1 MAVVNQV
8 EKKAK
13 MDKFSIVQYQI
24 VTHCFLSGIVLSSAE
39 LSCLSML
46 ALEGEQELNS
56 FCQKM
61 FGNSIFK
68 SPQTVRNTIAKAEKN
83 SLVIKEGKSKKK
95 IYINPSLKIQT
106 DGNIFLNYKFLSV
119 APTES

>member
-68 SPQTVRNTIAKAEKN
+68 SPQTVRNTSSTTGEGVNTGAFITNYNTTYHSSSGN
-83 SLVIKEGKSKKK
+83 SS
-95 IYINPSLKIQT
+95 SST
-106 DGNIFLNYKFLSV
+106 
-119 APTES
+119 